1 MLNCKDNQ
9 HSKLIK
15 FSRYIGYHVEKG
27 TVIFINNH
35 ELSMSESLWS
45 NPEAYKPSRFLE
57 DNVISD
63 NREIL
68 DYNTAGCDKE
78 NNENATTTSIGFH
91 MPSNIQSNTTSKT
104 EPTKVFKKPS
114 HFHPFS
120 MGRRSC
126 MGYKIV
132 QNVSYSIVASL
143 LQHFTFDVLPEEDS
157 SKMNP
162 EIPLGMLA
170 LAPQPYYLRLT
181 KRQKESSTCFSES
194 SSIAT
199 NCQLRTRA

>member
-1 MLNCKDNQ
+1 
-9 HSKLIK
+9 
-15 FSRYIGYHVEKG
+15 
-27 TVIFINNH
+27 
-35 ELSMSESLWS
+35 
-45 NPEAYKPSRFLE
+45 
-57 DNVISD
+57 
-63 NREIL
+63 
-68 DYNTAGCDKE
+68 
-78 NNENATTTSIGFH
+78 
-91 MPSNIQSNTTSKT
+91 
-104 EPTKVFKKPS
+104 
-114 HFHPFS
+114 
-120 MGRRSC
+120 

-181 KRQKESSTCFSES
+181 KRQKAPSTCFSES
-194 SSIAT
+194 SLIAT